1 MNEAFNS
8 LFQKKNEVIHIF
20 GTPGTFKT
28 AFLVQIILQKLKR
41 DNIEIYLLDVGGNFP
56 YIKLEQMQPFL
67 SNLIVFQPKTLQEEL
82 MILDDLEINKVKKET
97 IILIDDVF
105 RRINPDIKEDN
116 HYESYI
122 LAQIVSI
129 SNIIDFPIFLTN
141 EGRIYENNVY
151 PLRQSLTEYYFEEHL
166 LFENIPNQDK
176 IRVKKRTDNDYTFF
190 TELSIDKSGQISG
203 LF

>member
-8 LFQKKNEVIHIF
+8 IFQKKNEVIHIF

-105 RRINPDIKEDN
+105 RRVNPDIKEDN

-129 SNIIDFPIFLTN
+129 SNIIDFPVFLTN

-151 PLRQSLTEYYFEEHL
+151 PLRQSLIDYYFEEHL

-190 TELSIDKSGQISG
+190 TELSIDQSGQISD